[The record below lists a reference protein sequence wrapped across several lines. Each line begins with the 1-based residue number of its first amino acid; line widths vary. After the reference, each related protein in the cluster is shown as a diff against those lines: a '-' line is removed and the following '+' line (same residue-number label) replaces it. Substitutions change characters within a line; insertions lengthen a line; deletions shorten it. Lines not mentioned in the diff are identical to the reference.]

1 MDGVK
6 AIIKKP
12 LSINELLIQIAPF
25 LKILWAA
32 RAASG

>member
-12 LSINELLIQIAPF
+12 VSINELLIEIAPL